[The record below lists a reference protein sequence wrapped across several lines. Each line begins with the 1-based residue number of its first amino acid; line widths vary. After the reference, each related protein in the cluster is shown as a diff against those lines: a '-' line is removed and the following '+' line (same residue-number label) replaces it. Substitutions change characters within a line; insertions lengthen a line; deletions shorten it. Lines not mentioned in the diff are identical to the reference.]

1 MGNQFLTALKKV
13 QIHYLKV
20 CGCELTEDQ
29 ACQIAYNYNVYE
41 RGIKILSRL
50 PKEKLMDILKE
61 AREQL
66 KPSEFEFSDSEV
78 EE

>member
-1 MGNQFLTALKKV
+1 M
-13 QIHYLKV
+13 
-20 CGCELTEDQ
+20 TEDQ